1 MIRYRSIQK
10 RVLLEETGPYT
21 AYGLLAEEYADDSWR
36 AIAVVPDISCDKAFV
51 AQLAEKCT
59 RGQLSP
65 IQMLDVVTDALS

>member
-21 AYGLLAEEYADDSWR
+21 AYGLLAEECTDSSWR
-36 AIAVVPDISCDKAFV
+36 AIAVVPDISCDEAFV
-51 AQLAEKCT
+51 VQLAERYT

-65 IQMLDVVTDALS
+65 IQMLDVVADALS